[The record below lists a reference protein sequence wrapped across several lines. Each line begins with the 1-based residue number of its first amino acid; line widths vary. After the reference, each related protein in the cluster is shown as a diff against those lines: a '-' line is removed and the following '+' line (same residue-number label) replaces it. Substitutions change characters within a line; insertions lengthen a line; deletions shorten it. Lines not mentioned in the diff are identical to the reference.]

1 MIPPI
6 WSHIN
11 LRDFVKEKEVKA
23 DAERVRSTI
32 EEMAQPYE
40 NPEQVVS
47 WYYENQ
53 QMLQQVEAMVLEDQV
68 VDLILEQATVAEQ
81 EMSYEEA
88 VKQPQNEAE

>member
-1 MIPPI
+1 MPLDIFFCC
-6 WSHIN
+6 SG
-11 LRDFVKEKEVKA
+11 
-23 DAERVRSTI
+23 AELSRSTI